1 MSQSGLHEPAERPVG
16 ASQTFGNQGTRRPE
30 QASLRRSVSAAYYV
44 IFHLLIDSAAR
55 RIFAGSDRDALR
67 DCLRRAF
74 KHRSEAGLACI
85 RVNYVATRRPGRD
98 KPVPY
103 TKPDVTLY
111 IDPDRAADVLSDCLP
126 FTVAKILPIPRAT
139 ATVQVLVPKAGWIPA
154 VSGAAACRMYETSY
168 TV

>member
-16 ASQTFGNQGTRRPE
+16 ASQTFGNQGTRRPKP
-30 QASLRRSVSAAYYV
+30 ASLRRSVSAAYYAV
-44 IFHLLIDSAAR
+44 FNLLIDSAAR

-74 KHRSEAGLACI
+74 KHGSEAGLACI

-103 TKPDVTLY
+103 AVYEAGCVCPGRAQKGHTLG
-111 IDPDRAADVLSDCLP
+111 
-126 FTVAKILPIPRAT
+126 AT
-139 ATVQVLVPKAGWIPA
+139 GRNMQPEHGQPSLQELRGCTTNPW
-154 VSGAAACRMYETSY
+154 
-168 TV
+168 